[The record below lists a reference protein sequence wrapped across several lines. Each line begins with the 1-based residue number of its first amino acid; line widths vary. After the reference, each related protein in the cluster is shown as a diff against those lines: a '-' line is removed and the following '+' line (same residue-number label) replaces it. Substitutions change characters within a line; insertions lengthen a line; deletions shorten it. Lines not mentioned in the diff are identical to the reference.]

1 MGRGNPMKSDRRPW
15 KTILTASLVLS
26 LAVLVESATAE
37 EMAEYGD
44 VEWGMSMKEVRSL
57 VPGGTTEKNI
67 VKGSTFYKS
76 SRQFRGT
83 EFEATYRFDDGKL
96 VSVDLYKRKIG
107 AGDVEGIQ
115 KQMTEKYGPSDEE
128 KMGSQVWY
136 TDDGKLTL
144 IPLNAAGEKSY
155 PVMIRYRKPQPED

>member
-1 MGRGNPMKSDRRPW
+1 MKSKKRSW
-15 KTILTASLVLS
+15 KTILTASVVLWFS
-26 LAVLVESATAE
+26 VLVELPSAE
-37 EMAEYGD
+37 ETPEFGD

-67 VKGSTFYKS
+67 VKGNTFYKA
-76 SRQFRGT
+76 SRQLGGT

-107 AGDVEGIQ
+107 EGDVEGIQ